1 MLLLQTN
8 CIPKTHSIDYTY
20 QSSDTMC
27 KKKKKKK
34 RRAAPYFHKLRMQQ
48 NMSLWC
54 FGFSHS
60 GSKTAA
66 LGMLSKRELIQN
78 RQVLTLLISKTI
90 EFEVQ
95 IQMTFY
101 LLAAYSE
108 PVFKND
114 IWLYSLSMP
123 QTIFSADSEP

>member
-27 KKKKKKK
+27 KKKK

-60 GSKTAA
+60 GSETAA
-66 LGMLSKRELIQN
+66 LGMLSKRELVQN

>member
-1 MLLLQTN
+1 
-8 CIPKTHSIDYTY
+8 
-20 QSSDTMC
+20 
-27 KKKKKKK
+27 
-34 RRAAPYFHKLRMQQ
+34 MQQ

-60 GSKTAA
+60 GSETAA
-66 LGMLSKRELIQN
+66 LGMLSKRELIQS

-95 IQMTFY
+95 IQMAFY

>member
-1 MLLLQTN
+1 
-8 CIPKTHSIDYTY
+8 
-20 QSSDTMC
+20 
-27 KKKKKKK
+27 
-34 RRAAPYFHKLRMQQ
+34 
-48 NMSLWC
+48 
-54 FGFSHS
+54 
-60 GSKTAA
+60 
-66 LGMLSKRELIQN
+66 MLSKRELVQN

-123 QTIFSADSEP
+123 QTIFSADSEPWCSLMVGDPFFLYAFSVAVSSSR